1 MNRHIYMKNSGSCL
15 NELNKTARHN
25 YQTDLGNITL
35 LYFKS
40 YKKSCKK
47 NTRRQ
52 ILLYLHI
59 SGNKALA
66 PILVSYRSLSIVI
79 QINIL
84 ILHSC
89 RATQSRGWEKLLH
102 DNFLLFV
109 VGDGA
114 LWHNRLNI
122 DTIVPMHQ
130 VKGSHKMVF
139 NI

>member
-1 MNRHIYMKNSGSCL
+1 MQKKHK
-15 NELNKTARHN
+15 KTN
-25 YQTDLGNITL
+25 LIVPTYIWQQGISTNIG
-35 LYFKS
+35 
-40 YKKSCKK
+40 
-47 NTRRQ
+47 
-52 ILLYLHI
+52 I
-59 SGNKALA
+59 
-66 PILVSYRSLSIVI
+66 I
-79 QINIL
+79 QIFKYCHTNIL

-130 VKGSHKMVF
+130 VKGNHKMVF